1 MSEAPL
7 PDAAPARARKNRF
20 LLLVLAAS
28 FIVPFLVGDL
38 AYRMGW
44 YPGAQTNK
52 GRLIDPPV
60 PFASLSVRD
69 SGGQVLGAGFA
80 GKHWWL
86 LHVMSGD
93 CAAACRNRLFQMR
106 QVRRAL
112 GKEGER
118 LRQAVILTAEPA
130 PATRELLAREFPDFV
145 LLVGENTPIDAAFRA
160 GTTGNAVAMP
170 ASGAGELYI
179 MDPMGWIMLA
189 YPPEADEKRSV
200 EKAEDIL
207 SDLRKLLKASRI
219 G

>member
-1 MSEAPL
+1 MSEATS
-7 PDAAPARARKNRF
+7 PDAATARARKNRL

-44 YPGAQTNK
+44 YEGGRTNK

-60 PFASLSVRD
+60 PFASLSLRD

-80 GKHWWL
+80 GKQWWL
-86 LHVMSGD
+86 LYAMAGD
-93 CAAACRNRLFQMR
+93 CDATCRNRLFQMR
-106 QVRRAL
+106 QVRLAL
-112 GKEGER
+112 GKEEDR
-118 LRQAVILTAEPA
+118 LRQAVILTSEPTA
-130 PATRELLAREFPDFV
+130 ATRELLAREFPGFV
-145 LLVGENTPIDAAFRA
+145 QLAGEHAPIDAAFRA
-160 GTTGNAVAMP
+160 GAAASGAAP
-170 ASGAGELYI
+170 ASRAGELYI

-189 YPPEADEKRSV
+189 YPPEADERRSV
-200 EKAEDIL
+200 EKAEDVL